1 MKQHRYQIT
10 VEHLADAHGNP
21 STHAEPLR
29 FEAGNHDDILAIAE
43 RMRGRGEFPPDT
55 ANALAVGLKLFSEVM
70 LENRGHPLFTEFA
83 PHFRAFMQH
92 LKKGPQRSGGDAP
105 ATDASPQSDQ
115 AQ

>member
-1 MKQHRYQIT
+1 MKQHRYRIS

-21 STHAEPLR
+21 STHAAPLI

-43 RMRGRGEFPPDT
+43 RMRGRGEFAPDT

-70 LENRGHPLFTEFA
+70 LENRGHPLFAEFA

-92 LKKGPQRSGGDAP
+92 LKKCPQRAGADATTAQAAP
-105 ATDASPQSDQ
+105 SPDPQ
-115 AQ
+115 

>member
-1 MKQHRYQIT
+1 MKQHRYRIT
-10 VEHLADAHGNP
+10 VEHLADARGNP

-43 RMRGRGEFPPDT
+43 RMRGRGEFPAET

-70 LENRGHPLFTEFA
+70 LENRGHPLFADFA

-92 LKKGPQRSGGDAP
+92 LKKGPQRPGGGDVP
-105 ATDASPQSDQ
+105 ADAGELSN
-115 AQ
+115 